1 MSGNLNLPQ
10 LVQNQAAPEVTAN
23 TALAQL
29 DAALTEIVLCDG
41 TSGNVTVTQGQYRAA
56 ARFSIINVSVARTV
70 TLPAIKREVTVDVAA
85 ANVGVAT
92 LVVGSTQIVL
102 VAGNAYFIYTD
113 GTANGLVILSAGI
126 MGVQVPYDLAVFIS
140 GTMVNAQ
147 ELLRMNAV
155 RPFTLPVSLTGSIAK
170 AGISATGST
179 TVTLNKNGSSI
190 GTLVW
195 SAAGTLAAITFAAA
209 VTFAT
214 GDVFT
219 ITGPATFDATLAN
232 IGIDLKGSR

>member
-1 MSGNLNLPQ
+1 MSANLNLPQ

-23 TALAQL
+23 TAIAQL
-29 DAALTEIVLCDG
+29 DACLTETFVCDG
-41 TSGNVTVTQGQYRAA
+41 TAGNVTVTQGQYRAA
-56 ARFSIINVSVARTV
+56 ARFSVVNVSVARNI

-92 LVVGSTQIVL
+92 LVVGSTSIQL
-102 VAGNAYFIYTD
+102 VAGNVYFIYTD
-113 GTANGLVILSAGI
+113 GTANGLLILSAGSA
-126 MGVQVPYDLAVFIS
+126 GVGVPYDLAIFIS

-147 ELLRMNAV
+147 ELLRMNVV
-155 RPFTLPVSLTGSIAK
+155 RAFTLPINLTGSLAK
-170 AGISATGST
+170 SGVAATGST

-195 SAAGTLAAITFAAA
+195 SAAGTTAAITFAAA
-209 VTFAT
+209 VSFAV
-214 GDVFT
+214 GDTFT

-232 IGIDLKGSR
+232 VGIDLKGAR